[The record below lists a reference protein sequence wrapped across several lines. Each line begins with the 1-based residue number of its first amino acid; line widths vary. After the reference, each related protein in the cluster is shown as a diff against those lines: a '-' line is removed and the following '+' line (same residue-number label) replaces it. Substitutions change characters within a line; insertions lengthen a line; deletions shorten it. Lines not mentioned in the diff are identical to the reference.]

1 MDIDQKTMLEIS
13 VSVYSAFGKENRAGI
28 PDNSAQWLGTLPFNE
43 LHSSPLSPQSTLF
56 RDALG
61 QVHPTESRLPTPSAI
76 RIVGS
81 ASALALVTQA
91 EKAALE
97 SR

>member
-1 MDIDQKTMLEIS
+1 MYFIYLAAKPNFCSIWGSGWGCWESEMSMDIDQKAILEIS

-61 QVHPTESRLPTPSAI
+61 QVHP
-76 RIVGS
+76 
-81 ASALALVTQA
+81 
-91 EKAALE
+91 
-97 SR
+97 